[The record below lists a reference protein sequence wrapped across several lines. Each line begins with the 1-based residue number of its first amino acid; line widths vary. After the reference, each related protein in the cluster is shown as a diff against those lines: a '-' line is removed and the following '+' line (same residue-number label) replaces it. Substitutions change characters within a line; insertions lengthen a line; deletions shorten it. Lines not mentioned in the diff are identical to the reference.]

1 MFSLR
6 DKTHSIALQQYL
18 GSEFSLWL
26 NRKTNSLPDADASIV
41 HIYWPL
47 MFEPSIAQPLK
58 YKSRHHLE
66 NPGAGNEW
74 NNWGWLRFHFSS
86 KVRALERKKNPE
98 ILLLSAE
105 QKHPLLPPSATTEN
119 TYLALLKCDRKD
131 IFQLSDFISIKIKS
145 VSGEGSDLNGP
156 LKVCW
161 LTWSCDYVKW

>member
-1 MFSLR
+1 MEQLR
-6 DKTHSIALQQYL
+6 VAQIPFQQQSESFGEKKKT
-18 GSEFSLWL
+18 
-26 NRKTNSLPDADASIV
+26 
-41 HIYWPL
+41 
-47 MFEPSIAQPLK
+47 
-58 YKSRHHLE
+58 
-66 NPGAGNEW
+66 
-74 NNWGWLRFHFSS
+74 
-86 KVRALERKKNPE
+86 PE

-161 LTWSCDYVKW
+161 LT